1 MAEKTKEKMDKKTR
15 LGFARL
21 EKEGDSKENGER
33 RMYPRYVTHLLIEYR
48 PLDSPISY
56 YSYTINASEGGLMIC
71 LQERFEIGEYLH
83 LKIFLSSQPN
93 PLSINP
99 RVQVMWANEKLGEDG
114 FYRHGVRFV
123 DPISEE
129 VQKFKD
135 FLGTFISPFSR
146 IERVGREEDSR
157 NMDKESQR
165 GPGKKGKKE

>member
-1 MAEKTKEKMDKKTR
+1 VAEKIKEKMDKKTR

-33 RMYPRYVTHLLIEYR
+33 RMYPRYVTHLLIECL
-48 PLDSPISY
+48 PLDSSVSY
-56 YSYTINASEGGLMIC
+56 PSYTINASEGGLMIC
-71 LQERFEIGEYLH
+71 LQERFEIGKYLH
-83 LKIFLSSQPN
+83 LRIFLSPAPN
-93 PLSINP
+93 SLTINP
-99 RVQVMWANEKLGEDG
+99 TVQVMWADEELGEDG

-146 IERVGREEDSR
+146 IERVG
-157 NMDKESQR
+157 N
-165 GPGKKGKKE
+165 